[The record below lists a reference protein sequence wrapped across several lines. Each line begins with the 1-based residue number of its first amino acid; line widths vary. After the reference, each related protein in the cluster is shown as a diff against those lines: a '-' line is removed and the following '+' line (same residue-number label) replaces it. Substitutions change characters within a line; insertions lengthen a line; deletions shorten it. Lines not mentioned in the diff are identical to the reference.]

1 MWMSIQ
7 VTRTMI
13 THDIYTSG
21 YDHDQDPAAGR
32 VHTVRGGGC
41 DWGRGLLSS
50 RLVRGLLLAI
60 ILGGAVG
67 VAGYLLSG

>member
-1 MWMSIQ
+1 M
-7 VTRTMI
+7 
-13 THDIYTSG
+13 
-21 YDHDQDPAAGR
+21 
-32 VHTVRGGGC
+32 RGGVC

-50 RLVRGLLLAI
+50 RLVRGLLLVT

>member
-1 MWMSIQ
+1 
-7 VTRTMI
+7 MI
-13 THDIYTSG
+13 LIKT
-21 YDHDQDPAAGR
+21 PAAGR

-50 RLVRGLLLAI
+50 RLVRGLLLVI

>member
-1 MWMSIQ
+1 MDAYL
-7 VTRTMI
+7 VDMI
-13 THDIYTSG
+13 R
-21 YDHDQDPAAGR
+21 AGA
-32 VHTVRGGGC
+32 HSAWC
-41 DWGRGLLSS
+41 DWVRGLLSS

>member
-1 MWMSIQ
+1 
-7 VTRTMI
+7 MI
-13 THDIYTSG
+13 MIKP
-21 YDHDQDPAAGR
+21 PAAGR

-50 RLVRGLLLAI
+50 RLVRGLLLVT